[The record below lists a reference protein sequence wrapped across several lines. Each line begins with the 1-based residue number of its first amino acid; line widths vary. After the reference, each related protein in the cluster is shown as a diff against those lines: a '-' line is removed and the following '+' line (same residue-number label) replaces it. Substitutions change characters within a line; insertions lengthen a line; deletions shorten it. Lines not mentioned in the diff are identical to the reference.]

1 VTAFLTQCC
10 SNKHVRYLAVAEYG
24 VGGWKGF
31 IVVPDER
38 SITLNLR
45 SVLHFLHLICGS
57 GSRPQSA
64 VVQRG
69 GHLSH
74 GLDGSVS
81 VQYLKPL
88 VKVVGNRS
96 YAEVPAGANHPTTPL
111 RRQVFSEILFR

>member
-1 VTAFLTQCC
+1 MHYLT
-10 SNKHVRYLAVAEYG
+10 VAEYG

-31 IVVPDER
+31 IVVPDKR
-38 SITLNLR
+38 SLTLDLR
-45 SVLHFLHLICGS
+45 SVLHFLHFIYGS

-81 VQYLKPL
+81 VQSLKLL
-88 VKVVGNRS
+88 VEVVGNRS
-96 YAEVPAGANHPTTPL
+96 YAEVPAGANRPTTSSSTTG
-111 RRQVFSEILFR
+111 FF